1 MTEAL
6 ERAAKL
12 ILMQEHNLTEE
23 EAISLIN
30 QRYELVTKIFFSPLR
45 HMKSDRRLVALLLEA
60 RQKEQFCGCVS
71 PHQSTS

>member
-12 ILMQEHNLTEE
+12 ILMQEHNLAEE
-23 EAISLIN
+23 EAIRLIS
-30 QRYELVTKIFFSPLR
+30 RHHELVTMVFFSPLR
-45 HMKSDRRLVALLLEA
+45 YMKSDRRLVALLLEA